1 VNGPETREDRT
12 ILEAL
17 EALEGAGPLAGE
29 PGAVARPAP
38 SPSEAADA
46 AETLARLY
54 TEVLGLL
61 PYELA
66 PAAPRPEARR
76 RLLRAISTAE
86 AALPSAVA
94 APPAPAPASPRRPRE
109 EAGAA
114 PLAAPAPI
122 APSAPI
128 APIAPIAPPPRPA
141 RRRSLWPLTV
151 AAALM
156 VALAGLSLWL
166 YTGLVRQEAQI
177 EALRREIEVFRSR
190 AGEPGAAATEAAL
203 LRAQLAES
211 REKLALVTSRAVE
224 VSPLRPV
231 GEPPVQP
238 GASGILFV
246 AADHQHWYL
255 ALEGLRPV
263 PPGRVYKL
271 WFVADAGTV
280 DAGSFTARAGEPVEL
295 SSENMP
301 AGTRSAV
308 ITLEDDPATEIPAG
322 PEVLR
327 AAAVYQIL

>member
-1 VNGPETREDRT
+1 MNGLDPREDRT
-12 ILEAL
+12 ILQAL
-17 EALEGAGPLAGE
+17 EALEAAGNSEAGE
-29 PGAVARPAP
+29 PLPADTP
-38 SPSEAADA
+38 DIPDTAADA
-46 AETLARLY
+46 AEETLARLY

-61 PYELA
+61 PYELT
-66 PAAPRPEARR
+66 PEPPRPEARR
-76 RLLRAISTAE
+76 RLLETISSAE
-86 AALPSAVA
+86 AAPAR
-94 APPAPAPASPRRPRE
+94 PPRQEARPVPEPAPAS
-109 EAGAA
+109 
-114 PLAAPAPI
+114 APAAASDPV
-122 APSAPI
+122 
-128 APIAPIAPPPRPA
+128 APIAPPPRPA
-141 RRRSLWPLTV
+141 RRRSAWPLTA

-156 VALAGLSLWL
+156 IALAGLSLWL
-166 YTGLVRQEAQI
+166 YTGLERREAQI
-177 EALRREIEVFRSR
+177 DALQRELQVFRAR
-190 AGEPGAAATEAAL
+190 AGEPGAAAAEAEL
-203 LRAQLAES
+203 LRAQLAEL
-211 REKLALVTSRAVE
+211 RGKLSLVTSRAVE
-224 VSPLRPV
+224 VSPMRPV

-280 DAGSFTARAGEPVEL
+280 DAGSFTARPGEPVEL
-295 SSENMP
+295 SSESMP